1 MRISAILALLPVLS
15 GCIAFPTFERT
26 EFREETLAF
35 IEPGVTTRA
44 ELETELV
51 HDKMLVSERRSG
63 RLLVY
68 ADFRST
74 AFIAAEHSND
84 TLGVQDYLVV
94 EYDDEERVVWFEAHK
109 GSGSCT
115 STDVCVRKGV
125 NEHGPDQLA
134 LLVFAPTNEDQHAK
148 TFGAPAGTCNV
159 HAWTESNFLCP
170 SRGGARIT
178 FVGEGPEQWTGFAP
192 RGYLRWNVA
201 VPDSGMTDATIEVT
215 HSQFAWRDQPPS
227 THTVSCANGGN
238 VFVELTPRCNLL
250 GIRGDFEFRMV
261 PESEGREAILD
272 RQLILN

>member
-1 MRISAILALLPVLS
+1 MRIPAVLVWLPIMS

-35 IEPGVTTRA
+35 IELGITTRA
-44 ELETELV
+44 ELEAELV
-51 HDKMLVSERRSG
+51 HDEMLVSERRAG
-63 RLLVY
+63 TLLVY

-94 EYDDEERVVWFEAHK
+94 EYDEEQRVVWFEAHK

-134 LLVFAPTNEDQHAK
+134 LLVFAPPDEDFDAK
-148 TFGAPAGTCNV
+148 SFAASSSSCNV

-170 SRGGARIT
+170 SRGGARISLE
-178 FVGEGPEQWTGFAP
+178 GEAPEQWTGFAP
-192 RGYLRWNVA
+192 RGYLRWTVT
-201 VPDSGMTDATIEVT
+201 VPESGTTDTTIEVT

-227 THTVSCANGGN
+227 TDTVSCTNGGN
-238 VFVELTPRCNLL
+238 VFVELAPRCNWL
-250 GIRGDFEFRMV
+250 GIRGDFEFRTV